1 MSSFSSPP
9 PPLGGARKGLPWWGC
24 GEETD
29 DISDYSRLSLK
40 GHLYKTDNSLKRTP
54 TVVTLGL
61 SLILLVDCP

>member
-1 MSSFSSPP
+1 MSSFSSLP
-9 PPLGGARKGLPWWGC
+9 PPLGGATKGLPWWVC

-40 GHLYKTDNSLKRTP
+40 GHLYKTNNSLKRTP

-61 SLILLVDCP
+61 SLILLADCP